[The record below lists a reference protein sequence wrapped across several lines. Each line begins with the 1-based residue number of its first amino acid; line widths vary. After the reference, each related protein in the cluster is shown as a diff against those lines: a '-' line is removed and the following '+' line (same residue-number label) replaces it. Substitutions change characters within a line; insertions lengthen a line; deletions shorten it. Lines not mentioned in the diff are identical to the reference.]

1 MKEVMHRRFVPSHY
15 KRDLFKKLQELRQGM
30 RTVDEYYKEMEV
42 SMIRANVLES
52 EEQAMARFLNGLNY
66 PIKKIVE
73 FQPYN
78 SLVTLVHQA
87 TKAERQILEDAK
99 YAKQKAFF
107 ASKPSSPTP
116 PMAQAPPTNAKSA
129 TRANIKAPQTYK
141 KPSPQATN
149 QASTQVKSSSITC
162 FKCGGSGHTSFECVN
177 NKVMIVNADGLG
189 CAGAKSGAKRR

>member
-30 RTVDEYYKEMEV
+30 RTIDEYYKEMEV

-52 EEQAMARFLNGLNY
+52 EEQAMARILNGLNY

-78 SLVTLVHQA
+78 SLVALVHQA
-87 TKAERQILEDAK
+87 TKAERQIIEDAK

-107 ASKPSSPTP
+107 ASKPSSSMP
-116 PMAQAPPTNAKSA
+116 PMAQATPPSNTKGPQRSSRDRKS
-129 TRANIKAPQTYK
+129 
-141 KPSPQATN
+141 
-149 QASTQVKSSSITC
+149 V
-162 FKCGGSGHTSFECVN
+162 V
-177 NKVMIVNADGLG
+177 
-189 CAGAKSGAKRR
+189 